1 MGTFILLTAEA
12 AEKSGIGLNLDI
24 LETNVINLAIIIG
37 VLIYFGRGFLGKT
50 LSERQARIEEAIK
63 DADERK
69 RQAAAALADGQQ
81 KLAQAQAEAAKILA
95 EAEERSKVARE
106 AILARSQEDVQRM
119 KAAAAQDVSSQQERV
134 VSELRQR
141 IAELAL
147 QRVEAHLQSG
157 LNEETQQR
165 LIDRGIALI
174 GGAS

>member
-37 VLIYFGRGFLGKT
+37 ILIYFGRGFLGKT

-81 KLAQAQAEAAKILA
+81 KLAQAQTEAAKILA

-106 AILARSQEDVQRM
+106 AILARLQEDVQRM

-147 QRVEAHLQSG
+147 QRVEAQLQSG

-165 LIDRGIALI
+165 LIDRGIAMI